1 MNIIKLFESELRN
14 LDTNYFILDTK
25 GKPVDYGDIDFV
37 SYDWS
42 PSKYNKVKEGDL
54 FLYRRPS
61 KASETRKFYF
71 FGAGKIRKIEKLGV
85 DRVRGIIE
93 KALPFERKLSPEEL
107 DHYIWKFKQRGLN
120 WEHFFNQY
128 GMNHIVKD
136 DFLGILEIAFKHDL
150 EVQDAEL
157 EVSLIQQQQRKHF
170 FVEDQVT
177 EQKRR
182 VGHKVFADQ
191 VKLNYGYQC
200 AITGIRLKEFLVAS
214 HIMPWSQS
222 KKNRL
227 DPQNGICLSILVD
240 KAFDKGF
247 LTITTEYRILLSPV
261 LEKDV
266 ILYNLLKPYENK
278 KIKYPK
284 SAPPKKEFLEWH
296 AENVFKRYIE

>member
-1 MNIIKLFESELRN
+1 MNTIELFESEFRN
-14 LDTNYFILDTK
+14 PNTNYFILDTK
-25 GKPVDYGDIDFV
+25 GKPGDHGDVDFI

-71 FGAGKIRKIEKLGV
+71 FGAGKIIRIKKVGE

-107 DHYIWKFKQRGLN
+107 EHYTWKFKKRGLN

-128 GMNHIVKD
+128 GMNLIVKD
-136 DFLGILEIAFKHDL
+136 DFLGILGIAFKHDL
-150 EVQDAEL
+150 KVQDAKL
-157 EVSLIQQQQRKHF
+157 EVSLIQQQQRKNF
-170 FVEDQVT
+170 FVEDHVT

-200 AITGIRLKEFLVAS
+200 AITGIRLKEFLAAS
-214 HIMPWSQS
+214 HIVPWSES
-222 KKNRL
+222 KKDRL
-227 DPQNGICLSILVD
+227 DPQNGICLSTLVD
-240 KAFDKGF
+240 KAFDKGY
-247 LTITTEYRILLSPV
+247 LTITTEYRILLSPI

-266 ILYNLLKPYENK
+266 ILHNLLKPYRNK

-284 SAPPKKEFLEWH
+284 FAPPKREFLEWH
-296 AENVFKRYIE
+296 AEHVFKRYTE

>member
-1 MNIIKLFESELRN
+1 MNTIELFESEFRN
-14 LDTNYFILDTK
+14 PNTNYFILDTK
-25 GKPVDYGDIDFV
+25 GKPGDHGDVDFI

-71 FGAGKIRKIEKLGV
+71 FGAGKIIRIKKVNE

-107 DHYIWKFKQRGLN
+107 EHYTWKFKKRGLN

-128 GMNHIVKD
+128 GMNLIVKD
-136 DFLGILEIAFKHDL
+136 DFLGILGIAFKHDL
-150 EVQDAEL
+150 KVQDAKL
-157 EVSLIQQQQRKHF
+157 EVSLIQQQQRKNF
-170 FVEDQVT
+170 FVEDHVT

-200 AITGIRLKEFLVAS
+200 AITGIRLKEFLAAS
-214 HIMPWSQS
+214 HIVPWSES
-222 KKNRL
+222 KKDRL
-227 DPQNGICLSILVD
+227 DPQNGICLSTLVD
-240 KAFDKGF
+240 KAFDKGY

-266 ILYNLLKPYENK
+266 ILHNLLKPYQNK

-284 SAPPKKEFLEWH
+284 FAPPKREFLEWH
-296 AENVFKRYIE
+296 AEHVFKRYTE